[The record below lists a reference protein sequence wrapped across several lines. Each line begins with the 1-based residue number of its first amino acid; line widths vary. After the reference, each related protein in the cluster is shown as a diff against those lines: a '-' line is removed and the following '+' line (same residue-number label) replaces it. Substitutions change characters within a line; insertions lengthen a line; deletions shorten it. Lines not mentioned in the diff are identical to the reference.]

1 MAFQVPE
8 VDYRAFG
15 YEPHYDNLPWKE
27 NYDAAKGHEERFR
40 LNMVGKVRIKFK
52 IEVIDNACLVARAA
66 HLMTHGEF
74 AEGYSLIRDMQG
86 SDFLTA
92 LRMLAE
98 QEVMVKKLSDFKEK
112 HKGEKSESVAA
123 LLTRAAEEGDEE
135 AISLLAAGALE
146 RRV

>member
-1 MAFQVPE
+1 MFQV
-8 VDYRAFG
+8 
-15 YEPHYDNLPWKE
+15 
-27 NYDAAKGHEERFR
+27 
-40 LNMVGKVRIKFK
+40 LNMIGKVRIKFK

-74 AEGYSLIRDMQG
+74 AEGYSLIKEIQG
-86 SDFLTA
+86 NDFLTA

-98 QEVMVKKLSDFKEK
+98 QEAMVKKLSGFKEK

-135 AISLLAAGALE
+135 AISLLAAGAME

>member
-1 MAFQVPE
+1 
-8 VDYRAFG
+8 
-15 YEPHYDNLPWKE
+15 
-27 NYDAAKGHEERFR
+27 
-40 LNMVGKVRIKFK
+40 MVGKVRIKFK

-74 AEGYSLIRDMQG
+74 AEGYNLIRDMQG